1 MKKKI
6 IMVLLGLLMFIPLSL
21 SAFSNEGCGGDCT
34 QCHKLERKEAEEVI
48 GKLKKGNNIPANAK
62 LQDIKLS
69 PVGGLWQMELEVGEK
84 RGMLYLDFSKKNL
97 VLGQIVP
104 VEAIGTPPA
113 PQKVDFSKLPLEEAV
128 IVGSKKAKNKIVV
141 FTDPDCPYCRK
152 LHDEMKKVLA
162 GRNDVAFYLILFPLE
177 FHKDAYKKVQAI
189 LCEKSQKL
197 VDDAMAG
204 LALPE
209 PKCSNEQVERN
220 KALAK
225 SLKFTGTPT
234 MVRSDG
240 TVNFGTLPADR
251 LIEWIDGK

>member
-162 GRNDVAFYLILFPLE
+162 GRNDVHSISFSSRLNFTRTHTRRFRQFCARSRRSSLTTRWRAWPCPSPSARTSRWKGTRPLPSRSNSP
-177 FHKDAYKKVQAI
+177 APPQW
-189 LCEKSQKL
+189 CE
-197 VDDAMAG
+197 A
-204 LALPE
+204 
-209 PKCSNEQVERN
+209 
-220 KALAK
+220 
-225 SLKFTGTPT
+225 TGP
-234 MVRSDG
+234 
-240 TVNFGTLPADR
+240 
-251 LIEWIDGK
+251 